1 MSKAETIALIKA
13 FGGSGGSNSGG
24 TQPDWNQNDET
35 APDYVKNRTHYVEI
49 SEVVQE
55 KMLFDGRVQTCDYR
69 ELIAYTLNDD
79 IVFDSETKYCVKIGD
94 KVYKE
99 ISFKPLDDI
108 YRHQFSYVNED
119 GESEEAVE
127 SFTVSGIA
135 ATSSC
140 VEFLPTHILFGQDR
154 RQFILPTVIGLY
166 DISGVEEIETDWG
179 NYSFDLK
186 IYIESGTKEVVKPID
201 DKFLPDITLPI
212 FRVSE
217 LGLGQGSSGLMF
229 SAECNKTYEEC
240 LSLYNRGFHGAS
252 LQSSTTNF
260 WLGVS
265 EDNACLLNSHIVLIS
280 NQWDPAYGALRYYYT
295 TDIWYGDII
304 ITYYA
309 DGRVGFDITNR
320 Q

>member
-119 GESEEAVE
+119 GESEEE
-127 SFTVSGIA
+127 WP
-135 ATSSC
+135 
-140 VEFLPTHILFGQDR
+140 E
-154 RQFILPTVIGLY
+154 
-166 DISGVEEIETDWG
+166 
-179 NYSFDLK
+179 
-186 IYIESGTKEVVKPID
+186 
-201 DKFLPDITLPI
+201 
-212 FRVSE
+212 
-217 LGLGQGSSGLMF
+217 
-229 SAECNKTYEEC
+229 
-240 LSLYNRGFHGAS
+240 
-252 LQSSTTNF
+252 
-260 WLGVS
+260 
-265 EDNACLLNSHIVLIS
+265 
-280 NQWDPAYGALRYYYT
+280 
-295 TDIWYGDII
+295 
-304 ITYYA
+304 
-309 DGRVGFDITNR
+309 DGRVEDETETPAGSEDEGEAGGVLLR
-320 Q
+320 AGGQEQGYGPE